1 MVAYAA
7 AGISLPHSSDAQMD
21 YFTSIPL
28 SQAQPGDLIWYS
40 GHVGIY
46 VGNNTIL
53 HAPYP
58 GVYVRTERV
67 WGGYIMVG
75 TYR

>member
-7 AGISLPHSSDAQMD
+7 AGISLPHSSDKQMA

-58 GVYVRTERV
+58 GVYVRTEAV
-67 WGGYIMVG
+67 WSGYIMVG